1 VAARRRYL
9 DVALSFT
16 RPGAPVLM
24 LTHGLSGSGKT
35 RATQSLLELCGAIRI
50 RADVERKRLF
60 GLDALARSDA
70 AVKAQLYGA
79 AATEATQAQL
89 RERAALALRS
99 GFHVILDATFAAQAQ
114 REQAQALAQ
123 ALGLRCVLIDFV
135 ASADTLRERVRRR
148 AQRADDAS
156 EADVEVLEEQVARSQ
171 PLRPAEAEAAF
182 RFDAEAPFEAA
193 NMGARWAPLLRRLG
207 IDSP

>member
-1 VAARRRYL
+1 
-9 DVALSFT
+9 
-16 RPGAPVLM
+16 
-24 LTHGLSGSGKT
+24 
-35 RATQSLLELCGAIRI
+35 
-50 RADVERKRLF
+50 
-60 GLDALARSDA
+60 
-70 AVKAQLYGA
+70 
-79 AATEATQAQL
+79 
-89 RERAALALRS
+89 
-99 GFHVILDATFAAQAQ
+99 
-114 REQAQALAQ
+114 
-123 ALGLRCVLIDFV
+123 VLIDFV